1 MKKHHKL
8 QPRRPSSRCALPLP
22 ATAPRK
28 TCSGL
33 AVADTIVLLA
43 TLFIIFLP
51 TLCAFAV
58 IRLPCPLIYYM
69 IPWSYFI
76 GLTAQ
81 TCSTY
86 LTVAVTLE
94 RYIAVCYPLRSRYWW
109 SPEKAKLCVFIVTVF
124 AIIYNIPRP
133 MEVIHSTVLHE
144 DGNRCIPG
152 MMVETELRQHPV
164 YVSVY
169 ITWMY
174 FIVMYIGP
182 LLTLAW
188 LNFKIYR
195 QIGQSMKVR
204 STLTRNQ
211 EKEIKLTIM
220 LFGVVIVFCLCNL
233 LSLINNVLEWFEIE
247 EQGLLGTGDI
257 PVTINSSVNV
267 IFYCIFGAKFR
278 RMIMV
283 YLGLGCLCKKDA
295 DFHRVNTVYRS
306 QSKRSEITVVCLL
319 PEETCV

>member
-1 MKKHHKL
+1 MINTETGLPCDRNSTYETLAYEEFPLNFWFKGIL
-8 QPRRPSSRCALPLP
+8 APCMACFGIIGNLLTVFILSRPQMISSIHIVLL
-22 ATAPRK
+22 
-28 TCSGL
+28 GL

-152 MMVETELRQHPV
+152 M
-164 YVSVY
+164 
-169 ITWMY
+169 
-174 FIVMYIGP
+174 
-182 LLTLAW
+182 
-188 LNFKIYR
+188 
-195 QIGQSMKVR
+195 IGQSMKVR